1 MNNKITIES
10 IDAVSK
16 RMPSVTYAEIKEA
29 LEACNGEVIDAII
42 YLEAKKG
49 NTTSKKSKLSVDE
62 IFGKDGEQIKK
73 QLKEILRKSN
83 VVRVII
89 DKNGKIIMNI
99 PLTVGV
105 VSLALGPLVTL
116 VGLSAAVI
124 GKFNIKVQNEDDGT
138 TLDLGELTEEKLN
151 ILKEMITN
159 VAKEVKDAVS
169 EKNKDN
175 KDITDE
181 IIIEVS
187 EEEYKNKEE

>member
-1 MNNKITIES
+1 MSNKITIET
-10 IDAVSK
+10 IDEVSK
-16 RMPSVTYAEIKEA
+16 RIPNATYAEIKEA
-29 LEACNGEVIDAII
+29 LEICDGEVIDAII
-42 YLEAKKG
+42 YLEGRKG
-49 NTTSKKSKLSVDE
+49 NTSNKKSKISIDE
-62 IFGKDGEQIKK
+62 IFGKDGDKIKS
-73 QLKEILRKSN
+73 QLKEILRKSS

-159 VAKEVKDAVS
+159 AAKEVKDTVS
-169 EKNKDN
+169 EKHKDN

-181 IIIEVS
+181 VIIEVN
-187 EEEYKNKEE
+187 EEEYKDKEE

>member
-1 MNNKITIES
+1 VSNKITIET
-10 IDAVSK
+10 IDEVSK
-16 RMPSVTYAEIKEA
+16 RIPNATYAEIKEA
-29 LEACNGEVIDAII
+29 LEICDGEVIDAII
-42 YLEAKKG
+42 YLEGRKG
-49 NTTSKKSKLSVDE
+49 NTSSKKSKISIDE
-62 IFGKDGEQIKK
+62 IFGKDGDKIKS
-73 QLKEILRKSN
+73 QLKEILRKSS

-124 GKFNIKVQNEDDGT
+124 WKFNIKVQNEDDGT

-159 VAKEVKDAVS
+159 AAKEVKDAVS

-181 IIIEVS
+181 VIIEVN
-187 EEEYKNKEE
+187 EEEYKDKEE

>member
-1 MNNKITIES
+1 MSNKITIET
-10 IDAVSK
+10 IDEVSK
-16 RMPSVTYAEIKEA
+16 RIPNATYAEIKEA
-29 LEACNGEVIDAII
+29 LEICDGEVIDAII
-42 YLEAKKG
+42 YLEGRKG
-49 NTTSKKSKLSVDE
+49 NTSNKKSKISIDE
-62 IFGKDGEQIKK
+62 IFGKDGDKIKS
-73 QLKEILRKSN
+73 QLKEILRKSS

-159 VAKEVKDAVS
+159 AAKEVKDAVS

-181 IIIEVS
+181 VIIEVN
-187 EEEYKNKEE
+187 EEEYKDKEE